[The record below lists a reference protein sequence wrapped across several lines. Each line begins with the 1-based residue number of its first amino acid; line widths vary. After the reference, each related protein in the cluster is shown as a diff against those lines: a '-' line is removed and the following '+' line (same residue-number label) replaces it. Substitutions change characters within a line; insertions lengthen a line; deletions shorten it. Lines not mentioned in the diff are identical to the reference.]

1 MACLISVRSCPL
13 RRIRRPA
20 TSILSS
26 TSLFTPVYGPCRPL
40 LSPPFSVH
48 IAQRAVRAAGE
59 GDENAAAAVADT
71 RFVDFAGAD
80 WVDAPRV
87 TGNVSLHKFV
97 RINAKG
103 REGGRLELLNDA

>member
-1 MACLISVRSCPL
+1 MLPRYA
-13 RRIRRPA
+13 
-20 TSILSS
+20 
-26 TSLFTPVYGPCRPL
+26 
-40 LSPPFSVH
+40 
-48 IAQRAVRAAGE
+48 
-59 GDENAAAAVADT
+59 

-103 REGGRLELLNDA
+103 REEGRLELLNDEIHSECGSLAATFVFAPVLRQIRDADSSICSSFPSLPSSRFLFGLPPSG